1 MEYRF
6 LRLADEISTW
16 NEDTFPDATET
27 EQLLKTAEEF
37 EEMHRSLDELGELA
51 DCFIASAALSR
62 RYGSSLGDF
71 LLKAIVKHAAGYS
84 DELYQ
89 SVKDKMDINRRRSRK
104 KQSNGTY
111 QHEEKGKR
119 NERRN

>member
-6 LRLADEISTW
+6 HRLADEISIW

-37 EEMHRSLDELGELA
+37 EELHRSLDELGELA
-51 DCFIASAALSR
+51 DCFIASAALSK

-71 LLKAIVKHAAGYS
+71 LIKAIVKHAAGYS

-89 SVKDKMDINRRRSRK
+89 AVKDKMDINRRRSWGKRPD
-104 KQSNGTY
+104 GTY
-111 QHEEKGKR
+111 KHKEEETK
-119 NERRN
+119 

>member
-6 LRLADEISTW
+6 LRLADEISIW

-37 EEMHRSLDELGELA
+37 EEMHRSLDELDELGELA
-51 DCFIASAALSR
+51 DCFIASAALSK

-89 SVKDKMDINRRRSRK
+89 AVKDKMDINRRRSWGKRPD
-104 KQSNGTY
+104 GTY
-111 QHEEKGKR
+111 KHKEEETK
-119 NERRN
+119 

>member
-6 LRLADEISTW
+6 LRLADEISIW

-27 EQLLKTAEEF
+27 DQLLKTAEEF
-37 EEMHRSLDELGELA
+37 EELHRSLDELGELA
-51 DCFIASAALSR
+51 DCFIASVALSK

-71 LLKAIVKHAAGYS
+71 LLRAIVKHAAGYS

-89 SVKDKMDINRRRSRK
+89 AVKDKMDINRRRSWGKRPD
-104 KQSNGTY
+104 GTY
-111 QHEEKGKR
+111 KHKEEETK
-119 NERRN
+119 